1 MNLLRNCILLSL
13 ALLSGHAVQAQSF
26 SVSFPDTIV
35 YGAAIDS
42 STLSCW
48 NNDYVTNISENPVV
62 LDVVRVQND
71 TGTPGWTSSF
81 CFQFCSLPNVDSI
94 RATLQP
100 NEAVNIAMHFH
111 VTGIPDTGTVVMM
124 YRNVNDTSE
133 VYYQRFYAITTPA
146 SIGPSVNSN
155 AGQVTCYPLPAIPQQ
170 EFTMNLSGEKFAGQT
185 ITLSVFDL
193 SGRKIISQSGLHEG
207 NNSLMLDVPA
217 GVYTYSLSG
226 SHGVVHTGRLVFAPG
241 N

>member
-1 MNLLRNCILLSL
+1 MKIMLRFTLITACLFTGNVLLS
-13 ALLSGHAVQAQSF
+13 QSF

-48 NNDYVTNISENPVV
+48 NNDYVTNLTENPIE
-62 LDVVRVQND
+62 LDVIRVQND

-81 CFQFCSLPNVDSI
+81 CFQFCSLPYVDSI

-100 NEAVNIAMHFH
+100 NEAVNIAVHFH

-133 VYYQRFYAITTPA
+133 VFYQRFTAITTPA
-146 SIGPSVNSN
+146 SVGPAINSTGGN
-155 AGQVTCYPLPAIPQQ
+155 VTCYPLPAIPQQ
-170 EFTMNLSGEKFAGQT
+170 EFKMNLEGEKFSGQDV
-185 ITLSVFDL
+185 TLNVYDVF
-193 SGRKIISQSGLHEG
+193 GRIVAVQTGLHEG
-207 NNSLMLDVPA
+207 MNQIVLDVPA
-217 GVYTYSLSG
+217 GMYTYSLSCG
-226 SHGVVHTGRLVFAPG
+226 NILVHYGILQFVQE
-241 N
+241 